1 MSHAQFPGKKF
12 PHYFK
17 GHMKNEIE
25 MIIDA
30 RGKDIG
36 IPVRRIL
43 PWAKRRMVGP
53 FIFLDHMGP
62 AILHAPN
69 DHMDVRPHPHIGL
82 STLTWLFEGKIL
94 HRDSLG
100 YVQMIEPG
108 EVNWMTAGK
117 GIAHSEREPNDERT
131 HDRTI
136 HGLQFW
142 VALPKEH
149 EDVEPSFKH
158 YSREEIPTIEKPEH
172 RATVVAGNWQGRN
185 SKLHAYSPMTFVVVT
200 AKTKGKFTHTHPG
213 HDHAVYIVKGKVS
226 INGTTYNETQM
237 IVFKRDSAIE
247 VDHSE
252 DAVFALIGGEAFP
265 EPRYIWWN
273 LVSSDQEKINKAK
286 AAWADGSFPN
296 VPGDHERIPLPED
309 F

>member
-1 MSHAQFPGKKF
+1 
-12 PHYFK
+12 
-17 GHMKNEIE
+17 MKNDIDLIIE
-25 MIIDA
+25 A

-36 IPVRRIL
+36 VPVKRIL

-62 AILHAPN
+62 AFLHAPH

-82 STLTWLFEGKIL
+82 STLTYLFEGKIF

-100 YVQMIEPG
+100 FEQLIVPG

-117 GIAHSEREPNDERT
+117 GIAHSEREPQNVRT

-149 EDVEPSFKH
+149 EDVEPSFRH
-158 YSREEIPTIEKPEH
+158 YPKEEIPEIETDSH
-172 RATVVAGNWQGRN
+172 RVCVVAGSLNGKT
-185 SKLHAYSPMTFVVVT
+185 SKLHAYSPMTFMVVT
-200 AKTKGKFTHTHPG
+200 ATKRGVFSHHGPG
-213 HDHAVYIVKGKVS
+213 HDHAVYIVKGSVTV
-226 INGTTYNETQM
+226 NGTRYNETQM
-237 IVFKRDSAIE
+237 IVFKTGSEIE
-247 VDHSE
+247 LEHSP
-252 DAVFALIGGEAFP
+252 DALFALIGGEAFP
-265 EPRYIWWN
+265 EPRFIWWN
-273 LVSSDQEKINKAK
+273 LVSSSHDKIEAAK
-286 AAWADGSFPN
+286 AAWANGTFPN

-309 F
+309 SF

>member
-1 MSHAQFPGKKF
+1 MSYAYLPRKKIR
-12 PHYFK
+12 HHDE
-17 GHMKNEIE
+17 GGMKNEIE

-62 AILHAPN
+62 AIMHAPN

-82 STLTWLFEGKIL
+82 STLTYLFEGKIL

-100 YVQMIEPG
+100 YVQVIEPG

-117 GIAHSEREPNDERT
+117 GIAHSERERPEDRE
-131 HDRTI
+131 HDRII

-149 EDVEPSFKH
+149 EDVEPSFRH
-158 YSREEIPTIEKPEH
+158 YPKEDIPLIVNEEHTAK
-172 RATVVAGNWQGRN
+172 VVAGNYGGRN
-185 SKLHAYSPMTFVVVT
+185 SLLHAYSPMTFVVVNGR
-200 AKTKGKFTHTHPG
+200 KTGTFFHTHAG
-213 HDHAVYIVKGKVS
+213 HEHALYIVKGNLTV
-226 INGTTYNETQM
+226 NGEMYKETQM
-237 IVFKRDSAIE
+237 IVFKTDSAIE
-247 VDHSE
+247 VEHSA

-265 EPRYIWWN
+265 EPRFIWWN
-273 LVSSDQEKINKAK
+273 LVSSSEEKINQAK
-286 AAWADGSFPN
+286 AAWASGNFPN
-296 VPGDHERIPLPED
+296 VPGDHERIPLPLD
-309 F
+309 

>member
-1 MSHAQFPGKKF
+1 MN
-12 PHYFK
+12 
-17 GHMKNEIE
+17 NEIE
-25 MIIDA
+25 MIIEA

-36 IPVRRIL
+36 VPVRRIL

-53 FIFLDHMGP
+53 FIFLDEMGP
-62 AILHAPN
+62 ALMHAPN

-82 STLTWLFEGKIL
+82 STLTYLFEGKIM

-100 YVQMIEPG
+100 YVQLIEPG

-117 GIAHSEREPNDERT
+117 GISHSEREPADART

-158 YSREEIPTIEKPEH
+158 YPKSDIPVIETDVHTAK
-172 RATVVAGNWQGRN
+172 VVAGTFQGKTSR
-185 SKLHAYSPMTFVVVT
+185 LEAYSPMTFVVVT
-200 AKTKGKFTHTHPG
+200 AKKEGRFRHVQKG
-213 HDHAVYIVKGKVS
+213 HDHALYIVKGKLTVE
-226 INGTTYNETQM
+226 GTTYHETQM
-237 IVFKRDSAIE
+237 IVFRPDSSID
-247 VDHSE
+247 VQHSE

-273 LVSSDQEKINKAK
+273 LVSSSEEKIRKAK
-286 AAWADGSFPN
+286 AAWSDGSFPN
-296 VPGDHERIPLPED
+296 VPGDHERIPTPAD
-309 F
+309 

>member
-1 MSHAQFPGKKF
+1 
-12 PHYFK
+12 
-17 GHMKNEIE
+17 MKNEIE
-25 MIIDA
+25 MIIEA

-36 IPVRRIL
+36 VPVRRIL

-53 FIFLDHMGP
+53 FIFLDEMGP
-62 AILHAPN
+62 ALMHAPN

-82 STLTWLFEGKIL
+82 STLTYLFQGKIL

-100 YVQMIEPG
+100 YQQLIEPG

-117 GIAHSEREPNDERT
+117 GIAHSEREPADVRT

-142 VALPKEH
+142 VALPKEK

-158 YSREEIPTIEKPEH
+158 YPKEDIPVIDTNTHTAK
-172 RATVVAGNWQGRN
+172 VVAGTFQGKTSR
-185 SKLHAYSPMTFVVVT
+185 LEAYSPMTFVVVT
-200 AKTKGKFTHTHPG
+200 AKAKGIFTHSQIG
-213 HDHAVYIVKGKVS
+213 HDHALYIVSGTLNV
-226 INGTTYNETQM
+226 NGSSYHEKQM
-237 IVFKRDSAIE
+237 IVFKSGSEIE
-247 VDHSE
+247 AEYSG

-273 LVSSDQEKINKAK
+273 LVSSSQEKIEKAK
-286 AAWADGSFPN
+286 AAWSDGSFPN
-296 VPGDHERIPLPED
+296 VPGDHERIPLPVD
-309 F
+309 

>member
-1 MSHAQFPGKKF
+1 
-12 PHYFK
+12 
-17 GHMKNEIE
+17 MKNEIE
-25 MIIDA
+25 MVIEA

-62 AILHAPN
+62 AILHPPE

-100 YVQMIEPG
+100 SVQMIEPG

-117 GIAHSEREPNDERT
+117 GISHSEREPEDVRAHERV
-131 HDRTI
+131 I

-142 VALPKEH
+142 VALPTEH
-149 EDVEPSFKH
+149 EDVEPTFKH
-158 YSREEIPTIEKPEH
+158 YPKEEIPHVENELHAVK
-172 RATVVAGNWQGRN
+172 VVAGSWQGQT
-185 SKLHAYSPMTFVVVT
+185 SKLHAYSPMTFIVVT
-200 AKTKGKFTHTHPG
+200 GKKKGLFAHEFKG
-213 HDHAVYIVKGKVS
+213 HDHALYVVKGKIQVNWKTFS
-226 INGTTYNETQM
+226 ETQM
-237 IVFKRDSAIE
+237 VVFKRDSAIE
-247 VDHSE
+247 ILHSD
-252 DAVFALIGGEAFP
+252 DAVFVLIGGEPFP
-265 EPRYIWWN
+265 EPRFIWWN
-273 LVSSDQEKINKAK
+273 LVSSSQEKINQAK
-286 AAWADGSFPN
+286 KAWAEGTFPN

-309 F
+309 S

>member
-1 MSHAQFPGKKF
+1 
-12 PHYFK
+12 
-17 GHMKNEIE
+17 MKNEIE
-25 MIIDA
+25 MIIEA

-36 IPVRRIL
+36 VPVRRIL

-62 AILHAPN
+62 AFMHAPN

-82 STLTWLFEGKIL
+82 STLTYLFEGKIL

-100 YVQMIEPG
+100 YVQLIEPG

-117 GIAHSEREPNDERT
+117 GIAHSEREPADART
-131 HDRTI
+131 HDRVI

-149 EDVEPSFKH
+149 EDVDPSFRH
-158 YSREEIPTIEKPEH
+158 YPKEDIPEIVNDHHNVK
-172 RATVVAGNWQGRN
+172 VVAGNWQGKT

-200 AKTKGKFTHTHPG
+200 AKSKGRFVHDYKG
-213 HDHAVYIVKGKVS
+213 HDHAVYVVKGSVS
-226 INGTTYNETQM
+226 VNGVPYKETQM
-237 IVFKRDSAIE
+237 IVFKRDSEIDIE
-247 VDHSE
+247 HGS

-265 EPRYIWWN
+265 EPRFIWWN
-273 LVSSDQEKINKAK
+273 LVSSSQEKIDKAK
-286 AAWADGSFPN
+286 AEWASGTFPN
-296 VPGDHERIPLPED
+296 VPGDHERIPLPTD
-309 F
+309 Y